1 MAKELKRVMVASEL
15 MARLERVHHEKAKAT
30 ANYDEV
36 VEIIKAT
43 VNENESVVLHSER
56 NGIQATMTVKYS
68 FDKAVLTEEDAQSVE
83 ALENAIKAIKAKY
96 SNTKKVV
103 SIGSIK

>member
-15 MARLERVHHEKAKAT
+15 MARLERVAHEKAKAT

-43 VNENESVVLHSER
+43 VKENESVVLHSER
-56 NGIQATMTVKYS
+56 NGLQATMTVKYN
-68 FDKAVLTEEDAQSVE
+68 FDKEVLSEEDAKRI
-83 ALENAIKAIKAKY
+83 ATLESEIKAIKAKY

-103 SIGSIK
+103 SIGNIK